1 MSQNPEVQTPRAP
14 APSVITCVNCHSVMP
29 SELRFCRNCGFRLGE
44 GVAEYT
50 PTVRFEG
57 TTVPAMTASGVP
69 APIKKK
75 KRLSGMAWIFM
86 ALLFF
91 FVVAAGLTALISPN
105 RTARGIAGVSAPAKP
120 KSYLGVVDDFETI
133 DDGNGVTFAAVSAPD
148 TPADKAGLVGGDIII
163 SFDGQAV
170 HDDDQMRD
178 LMTETTIGKT
188 VDIEYL
194 RDGEKKTTKLTT
206 VSAEENRRLTMLFDR
221 RPEGRGSFGY
231 EPGDAE
237 QVEIPGTKISG
248 VKLNTISTSRP
259 ADLAGVKNGDIVIE
273 FDKVPIR
280 TREEFRMRVRRAMPY
295 STVDVVVMRGNDEN
309 LERLVIPVKMG
320 KQ

>member
-1 MSQNPEVQTPRAP
+1 
-14 APSVITCVNCHSVMP
+14 
-29 SELRFCRNCGFRLGE
+29 
-44 GVAEYT
+44 
-50 PTVRFEG
+50 
-57 TTVPAMTASGVP
+57 
-69 APIKKK
+69 
-75 KRLSGMAWIFM
+75 
-86 ALLFF
+86 
-91 FVVAAGLTALISPN
+91 
-105 RTARGIAGVSAPAKP
+105 
-120 KSYLGVVDDFETI
+120 
-133 DDGNGVTFAAVSAPD
+133 VSAPD